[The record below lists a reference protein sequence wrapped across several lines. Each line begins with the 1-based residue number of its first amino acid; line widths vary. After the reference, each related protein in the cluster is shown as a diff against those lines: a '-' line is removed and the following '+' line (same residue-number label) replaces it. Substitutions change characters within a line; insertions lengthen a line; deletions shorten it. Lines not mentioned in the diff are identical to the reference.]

1 MQGKSNKRQSVD
13 MYTMMVLYRK
23 QNTQRENDLW
33 ECFRNVIRTNN
44 SKKLSYC
51 KPR

>member
-13 MYTMMVLYRK
+13 MYTMMALYRK
-23 QNTQRENDLW
+23 QNTRMMQ

-51 KPR
+51 KH

>member
-23 QNTQRENDLW
+23 QNRSELW

-51 KPR
+51 KPS

>member
-13 MYTMMVLYRK
+13 MYTMMALYRK
-23 QNTQRENDLW
+23 QNTQRGNDLW

-51 KPR
+51 KLS

>member
-13 MYTMMVLYRK
+13 MYTMMALYRK
-23 QNTQRENDLW
+23 QNTRMMW

-51 KPR
+51 KPS